1 MIHPTA
7 VVHPSVEL
15 DPGVSIG
22 PYCVIG
28 PDVHIGRGTTLE
40 PHVTIQPWTTIGPDC
55 HISPQA
61 VLGGPP
67 QDAKFKGERSYL
79 LIAERTIIREAVT
92 IHRATG
98 EDKVTRVGS
107 DCMIMAYSHIGHNCD
122 IGNGVMMA
130 NQVGIAGHV
139 VVEDQVIFGGMVGV
153 HQYVSIG
160 KLAMLGGMSKVV
172 KDVPPYM
179 MVDGRP
185 AEVVALNVRGLRR
198 AGMSPRVRSGL
209 KQAYTLLYRSNLNL
223 SQAIETI
230 ETEVEVSEE
239 RDYLLA
245 FLSNIRR
252 GYSGRQND
260 PNKPRLDEL

>member
-1 MIHPTA
+1 
-7 VVHPSVEL
+7 
-15 DPGVSIG
+15 
-22 PYCVIG
+22 
-28 PDVHIGRGTTLE
+28 
-40 PHVTIQPWTTIGPDC
+40 
-55 HISPQA
+55 
-61 VLGGPP
+61 
-67 QDAKFKGERSYL
+67 
-79 LIAERTIIREAVT
+79 
-92 IHRATG
+92 
-98 EDKVTRVGS
+98 
-107 DCMIMAYSHIGHNCD
+107 
-122 IGNGVMMA
+122 MA

-230 ETEVEVSEE
+230 ETEVETSEE